1 MEFLNNTK
9 VETKSSKKIRNKIKK
24 IKMDNKFK
32 IQEIYLKHKIISNDV
47 LDGEEFIDLISDLRK
62 INFNQKLSNFAES
75 KRISL

>member
-1 MEFLNNTK
+1 
-9 VETKSSKKIRNKIKK
+9 
-24 IKMDNKFK
+24 MDNKFK

-75 KRISL
+75 KRISLQINLFFIFIISNNSFPFN